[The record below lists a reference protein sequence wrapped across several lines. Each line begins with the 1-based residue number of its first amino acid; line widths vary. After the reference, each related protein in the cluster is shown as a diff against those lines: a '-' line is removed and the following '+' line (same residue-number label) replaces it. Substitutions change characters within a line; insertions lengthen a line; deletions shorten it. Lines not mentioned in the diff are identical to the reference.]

1 MQLILCFWC
10 FIGLIFKKLSVY
22 TCCSN
27 ELYCSRFPHPHPAA
41 CTQLNT
47 IPNIPISWR
56 VCHHDALSS
65 SSQPLHAA
73 VTLSGT
79 LSPQRSLIHP
89 AIPMITFQ
97 YIAGC
102 LERLVIMAYWPFL
115 YSLLPPSFHPV
126 NCEAAVGPPL
136 LAPSWLF
143 FLTVFVFYWA
153 LPPIAANAILVGNS
167 QSIIIASFLIIRYS
181 LLCHAT
187 MWIAAQT
194 ITQRPPI
201 PHTRT
206 ISNRVHQNH
215 CGVWCHWSDIL
226 HPPPTNPKTT
236 NMVPTSISRDNRSTG

>member
-1 MQLILCFWC
+1 MFYRTNFQEALSIYVLFQWIILFSLPPPPSSCMHSIEYNTQHTYIMACMPPWC
-10 FIGLIFKKLSVY
+10 FVIIIAAA
-22 TCCSN
+22 TCCS
-27 ELYCSRFPHPHPAA
+27 YTIWHSFPPTLTYPSCDTDDQVPVH
-41 CTQLNT
+41 
-47 IPNIPISWR
+47 SW
-56 VCHHDALSS
+56 
-65 SSQPLHAA
+65 
-73 VTLSGT
+73 
-79 LSPQRSLIHP
+79 
-89 AIPMITFQ
+89 
-97 YIAGC
+97 C
-102 LERLVIMAYWPFL
+102 LERLAIMAYWPFL

-226 HPPPTNPKTT
+226 HPPTTNPKTT
-236 NMVPTSISRDNRSTG
+236 NMVPTSISRDNHSTG